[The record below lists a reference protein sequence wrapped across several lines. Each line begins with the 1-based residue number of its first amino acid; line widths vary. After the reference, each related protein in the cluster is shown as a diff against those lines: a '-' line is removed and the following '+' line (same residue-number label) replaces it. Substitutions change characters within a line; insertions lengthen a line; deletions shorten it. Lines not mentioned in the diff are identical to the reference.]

1 MKENVRIRIMTCN
14 VYVFQL
20 VYYDNKTNIDVDYVK
35 MIITHLLVSIMTVLV
50 PFSIP
55 TSR

>member
-20 VYYDNKTNIDVDYVK
+20 VYYDNKTNIDVDK